1 MSTRQELEREL
12 RELDSILKGAEGSHE
27 RRTFFS
33 TEDHTLFRNLKRAKD
48 AEVDLPEHVRSVI
61 HAAERA
67 LETIEQAYCNLPH
80 RDDDARDEVFLR
92 LLDAKTFIEENY
104 SREIDLEQMAHQ
116 AAISNFYFV
125 RLFKRVFGLPPY
137 QYLLQ
142 YRLKRSADML
152 LMSELPIY
160 EIAMRCGFDSHI
172 TYSTQFKQFYSIP
185 PSRYRMVGGRV

>member
-1 MSTRQELEREL
+1 MSTRDELEREL
-12 RELDSILKGAEGSHE
+12 KELDRILLDVSKNPE

-33 TEDHTLFRNLKRAKD
+33 TDEHTLFRNLNRVKD
-48 AEVDLPEHVRSVI
+48 GEIDLPEHVRSVI
-61 HAAERA
+61 EAAERA
-67 LETIEQAYCNLPH
+67 MESIEQAYCNLPH
-80 RDDDARDEVFLR
+80 RDDDARNEVFTR
-92 LLDAKTFIEENY
+92 LLEAKAFIEENFG
-104 SREIDLEQMAHQ
+104 REIDLDEMAKK

-152 LMSELPIY
+152 ITTELPIY

-172 TYSTQFKQFYSIP
+172 TYSTQFKQFYAIP
-185 PSRYRMVGGRV
+185 PSRYRMIGERG